1 MAVVVSV
8 EDVSLKMKEH
18 LLLKNINLT
27 VDEGQ
32 ICGFVGRNGC
42 GKTML
47 MKCICGFVRVSEG
60 KIKVFDKEIG
70 TDVDFA
76 PDTSCLIETPGFIP
90 YYNGYQNLRILSQL
104 SKQRRKKEELYEIM
118 KMVGLEPNL
127 KRSVNKYS
135 LGMRQR
141 LGIAQ
146 AIMDDSRLL
155 VLDEPFNGLDENG
168 LDEIRNLLLKMKQMN
183 KTIILSSHNKEDI
196 NLLCDVV
203 ISLKNGE
210 IVRGRH

>member
-1 MAVVVSV
+1 MPVVEVK
-8 EDVSLKMKEH
+8 EVSLKIKEYV
-18 LLLKNINLT
+18 LLNHINLS
-27 VDEGQ
+27 VAEGE
-32 ICGFVGRNGC
+32 ICGLVGRNGC

-47 MKCICGFVRVSEG
+47 MKCIFGFVRPSSGE
-60 KIKVFDKEIG
+60 IIVFEQKIG

-76 PDTSCLIETPGFIP
+76 SDMSCLIETPGFIP
-90 YYNGYQNLRILSQL
+90 YYSGYRNLRLLSQL
-104 SKQRRKKEELYEIM
+104 GNHRRSKEEIKEIIRA
-118 KMVGLEPNL
+118 VGLNPDL

-155 VLDEPFNGLDENG
+155 ILDEPFNGLDEEG
-168 LDEIRNLLLKMKQMN
+168 VEEIRHLLLNLKRDG

-196 NLLCDVV
+196 NLLCDTVV
-203 ISLKNGE
+203 RMKSGE
-210 IVRGRH
+210 IVI

>member
-1 MAVVVSV
+1 
-8 EDVSLKMKEH
+8 
-18 LLLKNINLT
+18 
-27 VDEGQ
+27 
-32 ICGFVGRNGC
+32 
-42 GKTML
+42 
-47 MKCICGFVRVSEG
+47 
-60 KIKVFDKEIG
+60 
-70 TDVDFA
+70 
-76 PDTSCLIETPGFIP
+76 
-90 YYNGYQNLRILSQL
+90 
-104 SKQRRKKEELYEIM
+104 M